1 MRNALFSCIAI
12 FVSGFFIWLGWGH
25 YSKGK
30 ASEKWPKAQG
40 TILESEVAESRT
52 RAGSSSR
59 MYEARVRYE
68 YEVNGQKIKGD
79 QVTFMDG
86 SSSNRSDAAN
96 VVNRLPVGKVLPVHY
111 NPANPHEACLS
122 NEVGKIPW
130 LMMGGGA
137 AGLLMSRRTLIF
149 GSHVR
154 RRREIRI
161 S

>member
-79 QVTFMDG
+79 QVTLMDG
-86 SSSNRSDAAN
+86 SSSNRSDAVN
-96 VVNRLPVGKVLPVHY
+96 VVNRLPAGKAVPVHY

-130 LMMGGGA
+130 RMMGGGA
-137 AGLLMSRRTLIF
+137 VGLLMSLRTLIF
-149 GSHVR
+149 GSQVR
-154 RRREIRI
+154 RRREVRF

>member
-1 MRNALFSCIAI
+1 MRNVLFSFIAI

-30 ASEKWPKAQG
+30 VSEKWPTAQG

-68 YEVNGQKIKGD
+68 YKVNGQKIKGD

-86 SSSNRSDAAN
+86 SSSNRSDAAH

-122 NEVGKIPW
+122 NEVGKMPW

-137 AGLLMSRRTLIF
+137 VGLLMSLRTLIF
-149 GSHVR
+149 GRQVR
-154 RRREIRI
+154 RRREIRF

>member
-1 MRNALFSCIAI
+1 MRNSLFSLIAI

-30 ASEKWPKAQG
+30 ASEKWPTAQG

-59 MYEARVRYE
+59 MYEARVRYG

-86 SSSNRSDAAN
+86 SSSNRSDAAH
-96 VVNRLPVGKVLPVHY
+96 VVNQLPVGKVVPVHY

-122 NEVGKIPW
+122 NDVGKMPW
-130 LMMGGGA
+130 LMMGGGVS
-137 AGLLMSRRTLIF
+137 GLLMSLRTLIF
-149 GSHVR
+149 GKEVR
-154 RRREIRI
+154 RRREIRF